1 MIFQVIWKA
10 SLQFGYYVIYKGRTG
25 LLVNVS
31 LGLYPVYHFPELTSS
46 FLETLLDCYRDAN

>member
-10 SLQFGYYVIYKGRTG
+10 SLQFGYYVIYKEGKC

-31 LGLYPVYHFPELTSS
+31 LGLYPVHHFPDDPGVQ
-46 FLETLLDCYRDAN
+46 FFRDMT